1 MTTLADQLSALMQ
14 MPPAQ
19 LRAEWRRVYQ
29 SPPSPRLTTD
39 LLRRGI
45 AYKLQER
52 VHGGLPS
59 HIARELDRLAKR
71 RLADAVAAAAASA
84 AASADA
90 SADGHAHNA
99 VPPRR
104 IEEPRLRPGTRLV
117 RSWQGRTYS
126 VLVTEHGFVMDDRE
140 YPSLSRIAQAV
151 TGTHWSA
158 PRFFGITRK
167 SGTRASAGAVAADVI
182 AAGVLSTGVAATG
195 AAAAGAA
202 VAKAVM
208 EAAHG

>member
-1 MTTLADQLSALMQ
+1 MTVLAEQLADLIQ
-14 MPPAQ
+14 MEPTQ
-19 LRAEWRRVYQ
+19 LRVEWRRVYQ
-29 SPPSPRLTTD
+29 APPSPRLTTD

-59 HIARELDRLAKR
+59 HIARELDRMAKR
-71 RLADAVAAAAASA
+71 RLSDAAAAAAAAPVSA
-84 AASADA
+84 AAGDA
-90 SADGHAHNA
+90 SSEGKAHIVVA
-99 VPPRR
+99 LRR

-151 TGTHWSA
+151 TGTHWSG

-167 SGTRASAGAVAADVI
+167 SGTRVPTGVVAAGGDASGAI
-182 AAGVLSTGVAATG
+182 AAN
-195 AAAAGAA
+195 
-202 VAKAVM
+202 AVM
-208 EAAHG
+208 EAANG

>member
-1 MTTLADQLSALMQ
+1 MTALAAQLAALTQ
-14 MPPAQ
+14 MAPAQ
-19 LRAEWRRVYQ
+19 LRAEWRRVHQ

-71 RLADAVAAAAASA
+71 RLADAVAAAAA
-84 AASADA
+84 ASA
-90 SADGHAHNA
+90 SAGGHAGIEGRADN
-99 VPPRR
+99 VVVVPRR

-151 TGTHWSA
+151 TGTHWSG
-158 PRFFGITRK
+158 PRFF
-167 SGTRASAGAVAADVI
+167 
-182 AAGVLSTGVAATG
+182 
-195 AAAAGAA
+195 
-202 VAKAVM
+202 
-208 EAAHG
+208 